1 MSKRKKKPLRP
12 RVQRMNRAGRLQSA
26 RTWLPKYDG
35 SNVLRSYCKHFAVD
49 WRCAAKEL
57 QLLGV
62 ALPTEYLQRRE
73 LTESAQI
80 AKRKQAKQTATKS
93 KVVDFTTP
101 DVTDAFSAYLA
112 GDYAVLHAFECER
125 DGIDLATGRAL

>member
-35 SNVLRSYCKHFAVD
+35 NNVLRSYCKHFAVD

-62 ALPTEYLQRRE
+62 TLPTEYLQRRE
-73 LTESAQI
+73 LTEREQV
-80 AKRKQAKQTATKS
+80 AKRKQGKQTTTHS
-93 KVVDFTTP
+93 KVDSTTP
-101 DVTDAFSAYLA
+101 CVTDAFSAYLA
-112 GDYAVLHAFECER
+112 GDYAALHAFECER
-125 DGIDLATGRAL
+125 DGIDPATGRAL